1 MALDSLSLSLF
12 IYTFQNNILKTDV
25 LCFKTFEKSISIQ
38 NRKFLASYEDN
49 NDNGDGDVEMD
60 VNETTN
66 EQFSYFSPFVLC
78 YYATKLVPPPSLPL

>member
-1 MALDSLSLSLF
+1 MALDSLSLSLS
-12 IYTFQNNILKTDV
+12 TFQNNILKIDV